1 MHEEWKG
8 VEGMPEGKWGTRQ
21 KCGWKVGE
29 EGVSGL
35 MGERVLAAVKDRL
48 KSLYT
53 DPWSQPTGQTAET
66 GMHATD
72 ASEKLL
78 LCSLPFP
85 VSPRISAALPL
96 PSLRDSAGVTTATHP
111 PHHFRC
117 GLGPLLS
124 VGPQSSPLSPIF
136 LHWVLRLSS
145 PDPCFCSK
153 QQWPPLDPKSEI
165 LVLKRAS
172 MYTCWCVS
180 RQLKNQC
187 KPRIFRRTIGWEE
200 DGTQS

>member
-1 MHEEWKG
+1 MWMEGGWGRSIGSDGRESFGCSKG
-8 VEGMPEGKWGTRQ
+8 WVE
-21 KCGWKVGE
+21 
-29 EGVSGL
+29 
-35 MGERVLAAVKDRL
+35 VLIPWSL
-48 KSLYT
+48 KSAY
-53 DPWSQPTGQTAET
+53 DTGQRAET
-66 GMHATD
+66 VMRATD

-96 PSLRDSAGVTTATHP
+96 PSLRDWAGVTTVTHP

-145 PDPCFCSK
+145 PDPCSCSK
-153 QQWPPLDPKSEI
+153 QQWPPLDTKSES
-165 LVLKRAS
+165 LVLKKAS
-172 MYTCWCVS
+172 IYTYWCVS

-187 KPRIFRRTIGWEE
+187 KPRVFRRTIGWEE